1 MPLVSIIIPVYNR
14 QQSILFCLESIS
26 RMNSQ
31 DFEVIIIDDGS
42 TDNTSTI
49 CKNFCT
55 VHNQF
60 RYIYQCN
67 RGVSNARNH
76 GIDEA
81 NGTWITFVDSDDA
94 VCKEHLDNIVLESST
109 DTDLV
114 ISNFQMIGTVDNIS
128 VIPITCKDATQKR
141 IESTEPIK
149 YMFSDYNPYENPIFS
164 TCGKFF
170 RRSICIQH
178 NIRFNESLSLDEDQL
193 FVSTYLKYVNHL
205 VHYPNA
211 NTYLFLDWG
220 GIHLSGK
227 VHSMD
232 TLLHVYHTNYNA
244 FKELYEK
251 GGRPCIYYS
260 NNYIIEKL
268 ISYIL
273 LRYCSPRFYK
283 NLRSNELKTFIKT
296 KIHPEIKG
304 IEIKDLYIRNSNVQI
319 IYQLLVKRYFTL
331 AIIYCRIIALY
342 KSLSQ
347 KIYNLLTPKNISLN

>member
-14 QQSILFCLESIS
+14 QQSIQFCLESIF

-31 DFEVIIIDDGS
+31 DFEAIIIDDGS
-42 TDNTSTI
+42 TDNTAII
-49 CKNFCT
+49 CKNFCA
-55 VHNQF
+55 VHDQF
-60 RYIYQCN
+60 RYIYQSN
-67 RGVSNARNH
+67 KGVSNARNH

-94 VCKEHLDNIVLESST
+94 VCKEHLDNIVLEAST

-128 VIPITCKDATQKR
+128 AIPTTCKDATQKR
-141 IESTEPIK
+141 IESNEPIK

-170 RRSICIQH
+170 RRSICTQH

-193 FVSTYLKYVNHL
+193 FVSTYLKYVNNL
-205 VHYPNA
+205 IHYPDA

-232 TLLHVYHTNYNA
+232 TLLQVYQINYNA

-251 GGRPCIYYS
+251 GGYPCIYYS
-260 NNYIIEKL
+260 NNYIIDKL
-268 ISYIL
+268 VSYIL

-283 NLRSNELKTFIKT
+283 KLQPHELKEFIKIRIYPIFNAINNHDVYIQNNNV
-296 KIHPEIKG
+296 KIIYS
-304 IEIKDLYIRNSNVQI
+304 LIRNKYYNFSV
-319 IYQLLVKRYFTL
+319 L
-331 AIIYCRIIALY
+331 YCRLCTII
-342 KSLSQ
+342 K
-347 KIYNLLTPKNISLN
+347 LLLLKLK